1 MKKVRLKFFNAN
13 KVYIKI
19 LDHDYLVYE
28 GLICNEIELCLE
40 EYKVYKIIAISNN
53 TKLVTSFYVN
63 DNYNYYFSFNR
74 FIIFLLRDYY
84 YNLPI
89 ERGELIL
96 WQKQ

>member
-1 MKKVRLKFFNAN
+1 MKKIRLKFLNAN
-13 KVYIKI
+13 KVYVKI
-19 LDHDYLVYE
+19 FDCNYIVYE
-28 GLICNEIELCLE
+28 GLVCNEKELCLE
-40 EYKVYKIIAISNN
+40 ESKAYKITAISNN

-63 DNYNYYFSFNR
+63 DNNNYYFNLNR
-74 FIIFLLRDYY
+74 IITLLLRDYY